1 MVPETGEM
9 LAIRVVYDGPPESG
23 KTTSLRAL
31 AGSLAQPLFSP
42 EEVDGRTLLFDWVE
56 YVGGSFDGHPIR
68 CQIVSVPGQ
77 SVLAERRMALLA
89 TADAVVFVADTRD
102 SRRLETRQ
110 ALLSLQKALD
120 GRPLPRP
127 GIVVQA
133 NQRDR
138 ADAIPLAELH
148 DAFDHAGFA
157 LVESVAPAGAGIREA
172 FVLAVRLALDRA
184 RELQAAGQAV
194 TRPEAATPEE
204 LRRQIQDLATGAP
217 SLARAPMEALLRAV
231 VAGEAEAH
239 RRPASAP
246 AGGPAEARIPGAPE
260 APRLPDS
267 TVPSGRLWP
276 PVEGRLMLHAAA
288 LANAAAERQP
298 DGYWR
303 AQAGRWRLLSAAEH
317 DFHDV
322 EAGKAVLLRWAR
334 LHSRN
339 ADRLSPRRCIALAD
353 TGAGTWRL
361 WQIVHAEESL
371 RQRLSRALNASD
383 PDLESLAAE
392 ALACARTLLQAREI
406 FAAAPRLPCRIA
418 TTGLVHSA
426 PAYVGMLPPESWGA
440 ADEDFDL
447 SAAAFL
453 RRELQ
458 PLLRAAP
465 PDLMPALAGLTAMM
479 QD

>member
-1 MVPETGEM
+1 MSALEGSGEA

-23 KTTSLRAL
+23 KTTSLRTL
-31 AGSLAQPLFSP
+31 AGSLSQPLFSP
-42 EEVDGRTLLFDWVE
+42 EEVDGRTLLFDWME
-56 YVGGSFDGHPIR
+56 YVGGSFDGQSIR

-77 SVLAERRMALLA
+77 TVLAERRMALLA
-89 TADAVVFVADTRD
+89 TADAVVFVADTRA
-102 SRRLETRQ
+102 SRRAETRQ

-138 ADAIPLAELH
+138 EDAVPIAELR
-148 DAFDHAGFA
+148 DTFDRAGFA
-157 LVESVAPAGAGIREA
+157 LVESVAPAGTGIREA

-194 TRPEAATPEE
+194 SPPEASNPDE
-204 LRRQIQDLATGAP
+204 LRRQIQNLGTGAP
-217 SLARAPMEALLRAV
+217 SLARAPMEELLREV

-239 RRPASAP
+239 RRPAPAP
-246 AGGPAEARIPGAPE
+246 AGKPAAEGA
-260 APRLPDS
+260 AGVPRLPDS
-267 TVPSGRLWP
+267 QVPSGRLWP

-288 LANAAAERQP
+288 LADAVAERQP

-317 DFHDV
+317 DFQDP
-322 EAGKAVLLRWAR
+322 EEGKAVLLRWAR
-334 LHSRN
+334 LHSRS

-353 TGAGTWRL
+353 TGLGTWRL

-371 RQRLSRALNASD
+371 RQRLSRALAA
-383 PDLESLAAE
+383 PDLDLDSLEAESV
-392 ALACARTLLQAREI
+392 ACARTLLRAREI
-406 FAAAPRLPCRIA
+406 FAAEPRLPCRIA
-418 TTGLVHSA
+418 TTGLVHA
-426 PAYVGMLPPESWGA
+426 VPAYVGMLPPESWSA
-440 ADEDFDL
+440 PDEDFDL
-447 SAAAFL
+447 SEAAFL

-458 PLLRAAP
+458 PLLRSVP
-465 PDLMPALAGLTAMM
+465 PEREPALAALTEMM
-479 QD
+479 WR